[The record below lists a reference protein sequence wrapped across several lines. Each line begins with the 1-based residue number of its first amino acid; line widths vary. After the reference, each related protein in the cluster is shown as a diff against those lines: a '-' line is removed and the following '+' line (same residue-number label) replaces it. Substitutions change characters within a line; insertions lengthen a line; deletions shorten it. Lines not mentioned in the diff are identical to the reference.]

1 MRAHTK
7 PFFFFTELYVTF
19 LSDPLCPRGVQ
30 RVCLQ
35 NHHLHLRYLLEYVCD
50 QVFRG
55 HHRHDCSLIE

>member
-19 LSDPLCPRGVQ
+19 LSDPLRPRGVE

-55 HHRHDCSLIE
+55 HRRDCLLIE